1 MNLKESGGRIDRVC
15 RRVENNKV
23 SLALE
28 RALSSYFFPLV
39 TAAVSV
45 LGYYTGFELL
55 TVWYLSLTGTA
66 ILICCKDV
74 SPIICV
80 FLFINVIISLQH
92 CPLDPINS
100 QYLSQP
106 AVGGQIIA
114 AIFIICSAIVY
125 RLVTSLVRR
134 QFKITPTFWG
144 LLAFALA
151 LTFGGVFYSHYTVMS
166 LIFGFGL
173 GAVFLLV
180 YVFMCANLKL
190 DDAAFKKIAYYFLIW
205 FAVVTLELIVAYFI
219 TDGLIE
225 DGKVIRT
232 KLMFGWGTY
241 NNVGVFLTLTIPAW
255 FYFARKSEKW
265 GVAFLLGGL
274 FNLGM
279 CFLSMARQAML
290 MGTVIFIAGC
300 VWLLIRD
307 RGVKRIINASI
318 LGGLVL
324 VGLIGAIVL
333 HDKVGNF
340 FASLLDGLKT
350 GNGRTRLW
358 AQGMANFLHHP
369 LLGIG
374 FYDPCAV
381 AVYPGGSL
389 PQVGYFEGGSLA
401 TSDPY
406 MCHNTIF
413 QILSAS
419 GLVGLVS
426 YVVHRMHTVF
436 SYVNNPSD
444 ERTFI
449 ALTVAGLLLLS
460 LLGNHIF
467 SVLPTLIYSALIAM
481 LTVSEKEKKV
491 SPLMRELIL

>member
-1 MNLKESGGRIDRVC
+1 MGLKQFGEK
-15 RRVENNKV
+15 VENSKV
-23 SLALE
+23 TLFLQ
-28 RALSSYFFPLV
+28 RALSSYYFPLV
-39 TAAVSV
+39 TAVVAII
-45 LGYYTGFELL
+45 GYYSGVELL
-55 TVWYLSLTGTA
+55 TVWFLAICGTA
-66 ILICCKDV
+66 VLICCKDV
-74 SPIICV
+74 SPIICI
-80 FLFINVIISLQH
+80 FLFINVLISLQH
-92 CPLDPINS
+92 CPLDPVNS
-100 QYLSQP
+100 QYLSTP

-114 AIFIICSAIVY
+114 AICLICLAIVY
-125 RLVTSLVRR
+125 RFVLSLVRR

-144 LLAFALA
+144 LLAFSLA
-151 LTFGGVFYSHYTVMS
+151 LTFGGIFYSHYTLMS

-173 GAVFLLV
+173 GAIFLCV
-180 YVFMCANLKL
+180 YVFMCANLKM
-190 DDAAFKKIAYYFLIW
+190 DDAAFKRIAFYFLIW
-205 FAVVTLELIVAYFI
+205 FAVVTLELVVAYFI
-219 TDGLIE
+219 TDGLIVN
-225 DGKVIRT
+225 GKVERG

-241 NNVGVFLTLTIPAW
+241 NNMGVFLTLTIPAW
-255 FYFARKSEKW
+255 FYFARKYDKF
-265 GVAFLLGGL
+265 GIAFLIGGL

-290 MGTVIFIAGC
+290 MGTIIFVIGC

-307 RGVKRIINASI
+307 RGKKRIINACAM
-318 LGGLVL
+318 GGLLL
-324 VGLIGAIVL
+324 VIIIAAAVM
-333 HDKVGNF
+333 HDKVGHF
-340 FASLLDGLKT
+340 FSSLLAGLKT

-358 AQGMANFLHHP
+358 AQGMDNFLNHP

-374 FYDPCAV
+374 FYDPLALE
-381 AVYPGGSL
+381 VYPGGSL
-389 PQVGYFEGGSLA
+389 PQVGYYAGDSLS

-419 GLVGLVS
+419 GLVGLVA

-436 SYVNNPSD
+436 SYVSNPTD

-481 LTVSEKEKKV
+481 LTNTEKNDINKGKIGKN
-491 SPLMRELIL
+491 LCGGLNGR